1 MNNNFDSRAHPLFAV
16 WETNALPGPH
26 LSEDAFSSR
35 KDDLELTDDEA
46 EQLIRAVAALAPPIF
61 VFAGFDPLRRSRIHS
76 LVQYAASCGLHPVMI
91 LGSNSQIT
99 RSVITDLK
107 KAGLSRLGL
116 TLEGGTEQSHD
127 RIAGIPGSFA
137 RTLEAIQWANECRLP
152 LQIHSN
158 ISRRNLHEIEQ
169 IASVIKPFR
178 VLTWSLAFPVPA
190 SGESLHDLPS
200 AREFEEAFGSIYKVA
215 QELPCKVKTV
225 QAPHYRRFVVQ
236 QRTRVR
242 AGASGLMVL
251 PMNEVGIP
259 GVLPINEERASIFI
273 SNSGEISLNQWLRVS
288 AGNVRYRKL
297 ADVYRN
303 SALFESLRD
312 PENLKGK
319 CGDCEFKMM
328 CGGSRARAWALS
340 GDMFAEEPNCSYL
353 PIAERKIS

>member
-1 MNNNFDSRAHPLFAV
+1 MNNNFDSHSHPLFAM
-16 WETNALPGPH
+16 WETNARPGPQI
-26 LSEDAFSSR
+26 SEGAFSPSE
-35 KDDLELTDDEA
+35 DDLELTDSEA
-46 EQLIRAVAALAPPIF
+46 EQLIRDVAALAPPTF
-61 VFAGFDPLRRSRIHS
+61 VFAGFDPLRRSNIYS
-76 LVQYAASCGLHPVMI
+76 LVQYAASCGLHPLMV
-91 LGSNSQIT
+91 LGSNSTIT
-99 RSVITDLK
+99 RNVIADLK

-116 TLEGGTEQSHD
+116 TVEGGTEQSHD
-127 RIAGIPGSFA
+127 RIAGLAGSFA
-137 RTLEAIQWANECRLP
+137 RTMEAIQWANECRLP

-178 VLTWSLAFPVPA
+178 ILSWNLSFPVPRP
-190 SGESLHDLPS
+190 GESLHDRPS

-236 QRTRVR
+236 QRTRLR
-242 AGASGLMVL
+242 AGTGGLMVL

-259 GVLPINEERASIFI
+259 GILPINEGRASIFI
-273 SNSGEISLNQWLRVS
+273 SNTGEICPDQSLRVS
-288 AGNVRYRKL
+288 AGNVRRHKL
-297 ADVYRN
+297 VNVYRH
-303 SALFESLRD
+303 SALFESLRS

-319 CGDCEFKMM
+319 CGECEFKVM

-353 PIAERKIS
+353 PILERKIS

>member
-1 MNNNFDSRAHPLFAV
+1 MNNNFDSHSHPLFAM
-16 WETNALPGPH
+16 WETNARPGPQI
-26 LSEDAFSSR
+26 SEGAFSPSE
-35 KDDLELTDDEA
+35 DDLELTDNEA
-46 EQLIRAVAALAPPIF
+46 EQLIRDVAALAPPTF
-61 VFAGFDPLRRSRIHS
+61 VFAGFDPLLRSRIHS

-91 LGSNSQIT
+91 LGSNSHVT
-99 RSVITDLK
+99 RSVIADLK

-116 TLEGGTEQSHD
+116 TLEGGAEQSHD

-137 RTLEAIQWANECRLP
+137 RTIEAIQWANECQLP

-158 ISRRNLHEIEQ
+158 VSRRNLPEIEQ
-169 IASVIKPFR
+169 IGSVIKPFR
-178 VLTWSLAFPVPA
+178 VLTWSLTFPVPG

-236 QRTRVR
+236 QRMRFR
-242 AGASGLMVL
+242 AGTSGLMVL

-259 GVLPINEERASIFI
+259 GVLPINEGRASIFI
-273 SNSGEISLNQWLRVS
+273 SNTGEISPNQWLRVS
-288 AGNVRYRKL
+288 AGNVRHCKL
-297 ADVYRN
+297 VDAYRN
-303 SALFESLRD
+303 SALFGSLRD

-319 CGDCEFKMM
+319 CGACEFKVM

-340 GDMFAEEPNCSYL
+340 GDMFGEEPNCSYL
-353 PIAERKIS
+353 PMAERKIS